1 MPFQSNPFFWCFY
14 FMGLGGVVEALLDPA
29 STGPQ
34 QRAIACAKAAS
45 AAFWGMFW
53 WFFLWIV
60 SSGKMFG

>member
-1 MPFQSNPFFWCFY
+1 
-14 FMGLGGVVEALLDPA
+14 MGLGGIVEALLDPA
-29 STGPQ
+29 SAGPQ

-53 WFFLWIV
+53 WFFLWIA